1 MTGFIY
7 GTVLMYLLGSAL
19 MLAITDSA
27 DPERPNAHIWLAAT
41 WPFIAVISIY
51 EMLMY
56 NIRGGD
62 NDE

>member
-1 MTGFIY
+1 MIGFIY

-27 DPERPNAHIWLAAT
+27 DPDRPNAHIWLAAT
-41 WPFIAVISIY
+41 WPFVAMLSIY

-56 NIRGGD
+56 NIRGD
-62 NDE
+62 DDE

>member
-1 MTGFIY
+1 MY
-7 GTVLMYLLGSAL
+7 GAVIMYLLGSIL

-41 WPFIAVISIY
+41 WPFIAVMSAY

-56 NIRGGD
+56 NIRGD
-62 NDE
+62 DDDE